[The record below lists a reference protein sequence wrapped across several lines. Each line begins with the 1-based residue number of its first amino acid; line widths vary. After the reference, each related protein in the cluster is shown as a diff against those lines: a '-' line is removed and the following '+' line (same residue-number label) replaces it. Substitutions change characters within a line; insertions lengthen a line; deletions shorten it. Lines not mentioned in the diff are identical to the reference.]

1 MYFSVLLHSGFW
13 DRLHRTFN
21 TDINTLQ
28 VADPVGQNPD
38 RLAYGMLISCT

>member
-1 MYFSVLLHSGFW
+1 L
-13 DRLHRTFN
+13 N

-28 VADPVGQNPD
+28 VADPVGQSPD